1 MPKGSQGRPRYGED
15 KDEKMYK
22 LALTI
27 TESLD
32 ERLQKYCDEED
43 RAKSWVIRKALDKFL
58 TEQGF

>member
-1 MPKGSQGRPRYGED
+1 MPKGAQGRPRYGAD

-32 ERLQKYCDEED
+32 LRLAKYCEEQD
-43 RAKSWVIRKALDKFL
+43 RAKSWAVRQALDKWL
-58 TEQGF
+58 QEQGY

>member
-1 MPKGSQGRPRYGED
+1 
-15 KDEKMYK
+15 MYK